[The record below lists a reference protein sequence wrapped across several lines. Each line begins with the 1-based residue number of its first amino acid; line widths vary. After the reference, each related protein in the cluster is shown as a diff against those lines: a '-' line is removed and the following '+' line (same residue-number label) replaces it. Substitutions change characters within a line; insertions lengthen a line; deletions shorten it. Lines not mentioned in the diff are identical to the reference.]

1 LPKHLFVGENRV
13 ASLRRT
19 GGVPVNFWLW
29 VIGWIAASAV
39 VVFGLSINGKT
50 ESGDA
55 PEGGHGHGHH

>member
-1 LPKHLFVGENRV
+1 M
-13 ASLRRT
+13 
-19 GGVPVNFWLW
+19 NFWLW